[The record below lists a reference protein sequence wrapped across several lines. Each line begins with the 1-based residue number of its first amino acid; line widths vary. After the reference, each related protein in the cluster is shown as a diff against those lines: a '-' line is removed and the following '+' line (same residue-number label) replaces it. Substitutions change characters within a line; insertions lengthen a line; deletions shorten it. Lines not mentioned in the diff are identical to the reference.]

1 MKIRI
6 RIRNPLHRRRDGP
19 DRFVPTS
26 RRQRWVIVALTV
38 ATTLAIGVA
47 MLGPHVHYLR
57 ARLAL
62 ARADK
67 PPCTAGQ
74 TVGCVGGTMGVIV
87 VSPPASAPR

>member
-1 MKIRI
+1 MKI
-6 RIRNPLHRRRDGP
+6 RIRNPLHRRHDGS

-38 ATTLAIGVA
+38 GTTLAIGVA
-47 MLGPHVHYLR
+47 MLGPHVQYLR

-62 ARADK
+62 TRADK

-74 TVGCVGGTMGVIV
+74 TAGCVGGTMGVIV
-87 VSPPASAPR
+87 VAPPASAPR